1 MTLNYRLPNLGF
13 PSKEKYFR
21 ISKIKLCGCNFYRPI
36 VEGIIMFLTGTVIL
50 TKIRCSVY

>member
-13 PSKEKYFR
+13 PTKEKYFC
-21 ISKIKLCGCNFYRPI
+21 ISKIKLCGCNFYRAI

-50 TKIRCSVY
+50 TKIRCSV